1 MCAVTFGP
9 KSQNHRNVG
18 GRGLWRS
25 PEPPKKQLVAI
36 LCPLL
41 PLLKTVCLC
50 CLYNSPLSGCR
61 LQLDCFSVSSSARS
75 WERDCSCSDDLL
87 RVGGLRRAVK
97 MQGRKLIVLN
107 VLICSF
113 LCNAH
118 KVRHPCRSSP
128 AAWLTTG
135 REFCLPGDKSGC
147 SSVSNGVLGL

>member
-18 GRGLWRS
+18 WRGLWRS
-25 PEPPKKQLVAI
+25 PEPPRKQLVAI

-41 PLLKTVCLC
+41 AFLKTICLC
-50 CLYNSPLSGCR
+50 CLYNSPLSDCR

-75 WERDCSCSDDLL
+75 WGRDCSCSDDLL

-107 VLICSF
+107 VLICCLSF
-113 LCNAH
+113 AMHTRLDTHVTLHQLPDSLWEGSFVCQGI
-118 KVRHPCRSSP
+118 KVDVHLSV
-128 AAWLTTG
+128 TG
-135 REFCLPGDKSGC
+135 C
-147 SSVSNGVLGL
+147 